1 MVNKHKDL
9 ESDDDMEFT
18 NEIPDTL
25 DTELEDEDIEEL
37 NAAKFKKLRT
47 SLKEALEAKRQALE
61 DLARERADFLNAR
74 KRLNEQQLS
83 DQDRAAT
90 RYVESLL
97 PLCDSFEMAMKATSW
112 QGADEAWRKGV
123 EGIYGQLK
131 EILRTYGIEEIA
143 PVGMPFNPTEHEALQ
158 DRDTNDLV
166 AEVLQKGYRK
176 GSTIIRP
183 AKVIVGTI
191 AS

>member
-18 NEIPDTL
+18 NEIPDTI

-37 NAAKFKKLRT
+37 SAAKFKKLRT
-47 SLKEALEAKRQALE
+47 SLKTALEEKRQAGE

-74 KRLNEQQLS
+74 KRLFEQQQS
-83 DQDRAAT
+83 DLERAAL
-90 RYVESLL
+90 RYIESLL
-97 PLCDSFEMAMKATSW
+97 PLCDSFDMAMKATSW
-112 QGADEAWRKGV
+112 QSADETWRKGV

-131 EILRTYGIEEIA
+131 EILRTYGIDEIA
-143 PVGMPFNPTEHEALQ
+143 PVGTPFNPAEHEALQ
-158 DRDTNDLV
+158 DRDTNDIV

-176 GSTIIRP
+176 GNTIIRP

-191 AS
+191 VS